1 MARPRSHTEG
11 VRVRLLDEA
20 VRMVAADGIGAL
32 SVREVA
38 RAADTST
45 TAVYSLF
52 GNKEGLSRAILVR
65 SCSTVRLARSSSPSS
80 SSWAT

>member
-1 MARPRSHTEG
+1 
-11 VRVRLLDEA
+11 
-20 VRMVAADGIGAL
+20 MVAADGIGAL

-65 SCSTVRLARSSSPSS
+65 AFDSFARAQRSASAGVSAASWLVSSESS
-80 SSWAT
+80 GASLSQMWRW